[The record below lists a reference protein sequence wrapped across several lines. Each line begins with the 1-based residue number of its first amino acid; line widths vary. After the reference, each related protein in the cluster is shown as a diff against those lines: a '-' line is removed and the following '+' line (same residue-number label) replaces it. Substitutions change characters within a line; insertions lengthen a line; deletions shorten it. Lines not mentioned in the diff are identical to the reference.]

1 MFSSKSYKVFD
12 DKISIGGY
20 SVENLIKTES
30 IPWTDNIIERE
41 VIEEIGKEKYK
52 KSKRI
57 NNKLIKNNAEKI
69 GDNLE
74 VSESYKIWRGL

>member
-30 IPWTDNIIERE
+30 IPWTDNIVERE